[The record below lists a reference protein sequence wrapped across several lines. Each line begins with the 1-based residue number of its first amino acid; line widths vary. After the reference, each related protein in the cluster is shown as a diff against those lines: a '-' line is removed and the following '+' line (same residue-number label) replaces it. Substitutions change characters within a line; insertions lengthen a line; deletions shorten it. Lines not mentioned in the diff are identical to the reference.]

1 MLDFSVLYS
10 KLQHE
15 LTKLESLEDFFKILP
30 DLRVYAANFKSEK
43 VLELLRSYR
52 KKIELFAT
60 PEMTFYLLDL
70 ECRQIYDTAVNLP
83 IFEKHLKNMEQ
94 LLKQI
99 DSPDCRALYE
109 HLLWTFLLL
118 KNDIDRAYGHLLK
131 AWEIVTNEQ
140 VSDYTRYF
148 IQYSYALEQKYKEKV
163 DKIIPLL
170 EECLNYFSKEQFYRG
185 VIRTFG
191 QLSSIA
197 IITKKQQYA
206 FTLVKRLH
214 TIRIEE
220 VIPQLPED
228 LKILY
233 YYHIGYAYK
242 NNYYLSQ
249 AEKYLKK
256 AYQMFI
262 SKKNKSR
269 YEIYFVKTMMHL
281 SVIYYLTGKNKLGR
295 KMVRKLKETIK
306 NPCISMYLG
315 NYLFQTEQELRV
327 LEYFINYRKKRKGVL
342 EPENIEKI
350 YEECQKYYTDPIL
363 LGFFIL
369 TAPLSTE
376 QLEKLYQTPKASL
389 RRIPYVIDYKIQKIR
404 DDFEFKDY
412 ERRIN
417 CLGVFFRYNLRSEES
432 TLERAFMDALFIREL
447 LYFHKF
453 YEASIVLDRY
463 KDRLKTIEVTFVRK
477 IFKRN
482 ICVLKKEKHF
492 KNKEINIKLL

>member
-1 MLDFSVLYS
+1 MTDFTALYQ

-15 LTKLESLEDFFKILP
+15 LTKLESPEVFFKILP
-30 DLRVYAANFKSEK
+30 ELRVYASNLKSEK

-52 KKIELFAT
+52 KKIEPFAT
-60 PEMTFYLLDL
+60 PEMIFYLLDL
-70 ECRQIYDTAVNLP
+70 ECRQIYDTPANLP
-83 IFEKHLKNMEQ
+83 IFEKHLKNMEE
-94 LLKQI
+94 LLKRI
-99 DSPDCRALYE
+99 VSPDCRALHE
-109 HLLWTFLLL
+109 HLLWTFFRL
-118 KNDIDRAYGHLLK
+118 KNNINRAYERLSK

-140 VSDYTRYF
+140 VSDYARYF
-148 IQYSYALEQKYKEKV
+148 IQYSYALERKYKAKV
-163 DKIIPLL
+163 DQIIPLL
-170 EECLNYFSKEQFYRG
+170 EECLDYFFKAHFYRG

-191 QLSSIA
+191 QLSNIA
-197 IITKKQQYA
+197 ILTKRQQYA
-206 FTLVKRLH
+206 FSLLKRLH
-214 TIRIEE
+214 ENRIEE
-220 VIPQLPED
+220 VLPQLPDE

-233 YYHIGYAYK
+233 HYHIGYAYK

-249 AEKYLKK
+249 AEEHLKK
-256 AYQMFI
+256 AYQMLI

-269 YEIYFVKTMMHL
+269 YEIYFVKTMVHL
-281 SVIYYLTGKNKLGR
+281 SVIYYLTGKCKLGR

-306 NPCISMYLG
+306 NPQVRRYLG
-315 NYLFQTEQELRV
+315 NHILNIEQELRI
-327 LEYFINYRKKRKGVL
+327 LEYFINYRKKRKNVL
-342 EPENIEKI
+342 KSENIEKI

-389 RRIPYVIDYKIQKIR
+389 RRIPYIIDYKIQKIR
-404 DDFEFKDY
+404 DDSDFKDY

-417 CLGVFFRYNLRSEES
+417 CLGVFFRYNRFEEES
-432 TLERAFMDALFIREL
+432 AMEKAFMDALFIREL

-463 KDRLKTIEVTFVRK
+463 KDRLETIEIAFVRK

-482 ICVLKKEKHF
+482 MRVLKSEKQF
-492 KNKEINIKLL
+492 KNKEINIKIL